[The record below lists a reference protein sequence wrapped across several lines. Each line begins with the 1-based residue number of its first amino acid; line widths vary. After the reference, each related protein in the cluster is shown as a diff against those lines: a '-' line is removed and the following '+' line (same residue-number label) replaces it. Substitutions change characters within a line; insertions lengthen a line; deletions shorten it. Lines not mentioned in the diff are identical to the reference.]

1 MWLTKLETRRKNHEK
16 WFVLDRGF
24 NFVSDNCWSSVM
36 ILLRTVSHLLTWII
50 GEGRGGL
57 VGRGSEGLVNLVW
70 KELLSVILFSC

>member
-36 ILLRTVSHLLTWII
+36 ILIRTVSHLLTWII
-50 GEGRGGL
+50 GEGCGVLG
-57 VGRGSEGLVNLVW
+57 GRG
-70 KELLSVILFSC
+70 